1 MVDNQWKSRFEEVV
15 HEKNDL
21 ESPDLLRKRELT
33 LIVLKHLEEG
43 LEEHEY
49 PDWDSND
56 FEVSKDVVTA
66 IFEDPEY
73 YKFY

>member
-1 MVDNQWKSRFEEVV
+1 MVDNQWKNRFEEVV
-15 HEKNDL
+15 HETNDL

-43 LEEHEY
+43 IEEHQQS
-49 PDWDSND
+49 DWDSID
-56 FEVSKDVVTA
+56 FKLDKDVFKA